1 MREKAIN
8 ILVQV
13 GPDKETELADVPLLA
28 DLMTNDDDRRLLGVI
43 SLPLALGYSYWLPP
57 GVPAERV
64 AALREAFAATAADK
78 ALLDEAAARHI
89 IIRPQSGAAIEALV
103 RQTAATPQPVIENA
117 VKLLG
122 WK

>member
-1 MREKAIN
+1 
-8 ILVQV
+8 V
-13 GPDKETELADVPLLA
+13 
-28 DLMTNDDDRRLLGVI
+28 LGVI

-64 AALREAFAATAADK
+64 AALRDAFAATAADK
-78 ALLDEAAARHI
+78 ALREEAAARHI
-89 IIRPQSGAAIEALV
+89 IIRPQSGAAVEALV
-103 RQTAATPQPVIENA
+103 RETATTPKPVIEKA